1 MFATGKHKAVAKCA
15 SIEAL
20 LNFCLS
26 IFLVKKIGIYGVAWG
41 TSATML
47 LIHLSFWPAYVQRAL
62 NVPAWK
68 YIWSGWG
75 KITVSSIP
83 FGIACAIAYRRWH
96 ANSLLIY
103 FSQILITLPI
113 YIISVSLVF
122 RQEATDLFTKW
133 YRRKS
138 ELKLTSSLSPDA

>member
-41 TSATML
+41 TSVTML

-75 KITVSSIP
+75 KITASAIP
-83 FGIACAIAYRRWH
+83 FGIACALADRHWH
-96 ANSLLIY
+96 ASSLLVY

-113 YIISVSLVF
+113 YVIAVALVF
-122 RQEATDLFTKW
+122 HKESKALLMKW
-133 YRRKS
+133 YNRKA
-138 ELKLTSSLSPDA
+138 ELKLAPDA